1 MRRNFGKILRDE
13 LDYQGLTVK
22 ELAQKSLVAK
32 GALDS
37 YLGKQASMPP
47 ADTAVRIAAVLGVT
61 VEYLVNG
68 RDDASEKNVP
78 FYSNPGKRALLR
90 LFDELPSEEQNLTL
104 DFVKLL
110 KKRRKDYETHLII
123 DNAEF
128 TKNDRRK
135 ICSLPSK
142 KR

>member
-1 MRRNFGKILRDE
+1 MGWILRKTLRAE

-22 ELAQKSLVAK
+22 ELAEKSAVAK

-68 RDDASEKNVP
+68 QDHSREKSTP
-78 FYSNPGKRALLR
+78 FFSSPRKRSILR
-90 LFDELPSEEQNLTL
+90 ILDELPPEDQKLTL

-110 KKRRKDYETHLII
+110 KKNRDE
-123 DNAEF
+123 
-128 TKNDRRK
+128 KNVHPNHHDF
-135 ICSLPSK
+135 
-142 KR
+142 